1 MDLPQRKKNRLEKR
15 FYNSGYFFVT
25 ICTKDRIPYF
35 VGANTI
41 RQNNGVPNTIR
52 QNNDVPNTIRLNE
65 YGKIIENIRLQIPS
79 IHKNVI
85 LDEYIIM
92 PNHIHGIILIDDAQA
107 INNRPYGTLSQI
119 IK

>member
-1 MDLPQRKKNRLEKR
+1 MDLPQRKKNRLEKH

-41 RQNNGVPNTIR
+41 RPHNSTIHPNK
-52 QNNDVPNTIRLNE
+52 
-65 YGKIIENIRLQIPS
+65 YGKIIEKNRLQIPS
-79 IHKNVI
+79 IYENVA

-92 PNHIHGIILIDDAQA
+92 PNHIHGIIVIDAVQAINNPMIDAVQA
-107 INNRPYGTLSQI
+107 INNRTYGTLSKI